1 MERREPE
8 QLNNK
13 DTSEEFALEDILR
26 EFGGEPKE
34 TEKPEEAPVE
44 APKQPLSRDTMVFK
58 PIRSAPAP
66 TEGDAPVKV
75 FSGKKPVPVVRN
87 AVKID
92 DEPEEA
98 TPEETPPKPEAP
110 VKPPIGL
117 VPDLPVEPL
126 SPRKALA
133 DAQKGTTWQFW
144 RMVLLLLAAFCEAL
158 LLPELWPAQMLP
170 ALKPYIPY
178 LHFGLLGL
186 SLLLSWDVLWR
197 GLLDLVHLSISP
209 FTLSLP
215 ISILAVLQMVQS
227 YPDCEDSYSGVVI
240 LLLFFLLRTLR
251 AEKRGKVHALRT
263 VCGFSSP
270 MGIFDARQLLK
281 DTDSLRRETAD
292 MNLFLRD
299 LSAPDSPK
307 RILSFYCTILLPISA
322 AAAKLLAQRTVAD
335 FIPIW
340 LILLLAATPFAG
352 ALCYPRIF
360 RALSR
365 QLAKAGGALSGW
377 KSAKLFGGRHT
388 IILHDE
394 DLFPRSS
401 ITGSGM
407 KILGSFS
414 APRVIAYAREALEV
428 ADSPLTEL
436 FASLQQAQ
444 HAPRYPLT
452 EHRIYDGGGIG
463 AEITGDVVLV
473 GSLSFMHS
481 MGVRMSSGARVRQA
495 VYVSVNGELAGIF
508 AIKYKANESTR
519 SGLRDVLANR
529 NFSVVIATRDFIIT
543 PELIG
548 AKYELPTDNMR
559 FPPYSERLRLSES
572 SSDKKEEQG
581 GLIAKD
587 TFGAFASTVAAGR
600 KLRITSFFALFIC
613 LLSGA
618 AGFLLCVFLLVLDAP
633 SVISALH
640 LATFQ
645 LLWAAAVGFITL
657 LSLHF

>member
-26 EFGGEPKE
+26 EFSDQPKD
-34 TEKPEEAPVE
+34 TEKPKE
-44 APKQPLSRDTMVFK
+44 APKEPVSRDTMVFK
-58 PIRSAPAP
+58 PIRTAPVPA
-66 TEGDAPVKV
+66 GDDAPVKV

-92 DEPEEA
+92 DD
-98 TPEETPPKPEAP
+98 PEETPPLSEEEPPEPEPPA
-110 VKPPIGL
+110 KPPIGL
-117 VPDLPVEPL
+117 VPDPPGEPL
-126 SPRKALA
+126 SPQKSLA
-133 DAQKGTTWQFW
+133 DAQRGTTWLFW

-158 LLPELWPAQMLP
+158 LLPELWPEQILP

-186 SLLLSWDVLWR
+186 SLLLSCDVLWQ
-197 GLLDLVHLSISP
+197 GLLDLIHLSISP

-215 ISILAVLQMVQS
+215 ISILAVLQMVQT

-251 AEKRGKVHALRT
+251 AQKRGQVHALRT

-292 MNLFLRD
+292 MDLFLRD
-299 LSAPDSPK
+299 LPAADSPK
-307 RILSFYCTILLPISA
+307 RILSFYCTLLLPVSA

-360 RALSR
+360 CALSR
-365 QLAKAGGALSGW
+365 QLAKVGGALSGW

-414 APRVIAYAREALEV
+414 APRVIAYAREALEI

-463 AEITGDVVLV
+463 AEIMGDVVLV

-481 MGVRMSSGARVRQA
+481 MGVRMSTGARVRQA

-508 AIKYKANESTR
+508 AVKYKANASTR
-519 SGLRDVLANR
+519 AGLRDVLANR

-543 PELIG
+543 PELIA

-559 FPPYSERLRLSES
+559 FPAYSERLRLSES

-600 KLRITSFFALFIC
+600 KLRITSYFALFIC
-613 LLSGA
+613 LLAGI
-618 AGFLLCVFLLVLDAP
+618 AGFLLCTFLLLLGAP
-633 SVISALH
+633 SVVSALH

>member
-26 EFGGEPKE
+26 EFSDQPKD
-34 TEKPEEAPVE
+34 TEKPEEAPKEPV
-44 APKQPLSRDTMVFK
+44 SRDTMVFK
-58 PIRSAPAP
+58 PIHSAPAP
-66 TEGDAPVKV
+66 SEDDAPVKV
-75 FSGKKPVPVVRN
+75 FPGKKPVPVVRN

-92 DEPEEA
+92 DEPEE
-98 TPEETPPKPEAP
+98 TPPLSEEPPEPEEPA
-110 VKPPIGL
+110 KPPIGL
-117 VPDLPVEPL
+117 VPDPPGEPL
-126 SPRKALA
+126 SPQKALA
-133 DAQKGTTWQFW
+133 AAQRGTTWQFW

-158 LLPELWPAQMLP
+158 LLPELWPQQMLP
-170 ALKPYIPY
+170 ALKPYVPY

-186 SLLLSWDVLWR
+186 SLLLSCDVLWQ
-197 GLLDLVHLSISP
+197 GLLDLIHLSISP

-215 ISILAVLQMVQS
+215 ISILAVLQMVQT

-251 AEKRGKVHALRT
+251 AQKRGQVHALRT

-292 MNLFLRD
+292 MDLFLRD
-299 LSAPDSPK
+299 LPAADSPK
-307 RILSFYCTILLPISA
+307 RILSFYCTLLLPVSA

-360 RALSR
+360 CALSR
-365 QLAKAGGALSGW
+365 QLAKVGGALSGW

-414 APRVIAYAREALEV
+414 APRVIAYAREALEI
-428 ADSPLTEL
+428 AGSPLTEL

-463 AEITGDVVLV
+463 AEIMGDVVLV

-481 MGVRMSSGARVRQA
+481 MGVRMSTGARVRQA

-508 AIKYKANESTR
+508 AVKYKANASTR

-543 PELIG
+543 PELIA

-572 SSDKKEEQG
+572 NSDKKEEQG

-600 KLRITSFFALFIC
+600 KLRITSYFALFIC
-613 LLSGA
+613 LLAGA
-618 AGFLLCVFLLVLDAP
+618 AGFLLCTFLLLLGAP
-633 SVISALH
+633 SVVSALH

>member
-8 QLNNK
+8 QLNSK
-13 DTSEEFALEDILR
+13 DTSKEFALEDILR

-34 TEKPEEAPVE
+34 TKKPDE
-44 APKQPLSRDTMVFK
+44 APKEPVSRDTMVFK

-66 TEGDAPVKV
+66 VGDDAPVKV

-87 AVKID
+87 AVRID
-92 DEPEEA
+92 DEPEE
-98 TPEETPPKPEAP
+98 TPPLSEELPLEPEAP

-117 VPDLPVEPL
+117 VPDHRAEPL
-126 SPRKALA
+126 SPQKALA
-133 DAQKGTTWQFW
+133 AAQKGTTWQFW
-144 RMVLLLLAAFCEAL
+144 RMILLLLAAFCEAL
-158 LLPELWPAQMLP
+158 LLPELWPQQMLP
-170 ALKPYIPY
+170 ALKPYVPY

-186 SLLLSWDVLWR
+186 SLLFSCDVLWQ

-215 ISILAVLQMVQS
+215 ISILAVLQMVQT
-227 YPDCEDSYSGVVI
+227 YPDCEGSYSGVVI

-251 AEKRGKVHALRT
+251 AQKRGQVHALRT

-292 MNLFLRD
+292 MDLFLRD
-299 LSAPDSPK
+299 LSTADSPK
-307 RILSFYCTILLPISA
+307 RILSFYCTILLPVSA
-322 AAAKLLAQRTVAD
+322 ASAKLLAQRTVAD

-360 RALSR
+360 CALSR
-365 QLAKAGGALSGW
+365 QLAKVGGALSGW

-414 APRVIAYAREALEV
+414 APRVIAYAREALEI
-428 ADSPLTEL
+428 AGSPLTEL

-452 EHRIYDGGGIG
+452 EHRIYDDGGIG
-463 AEITGDVVLV
+463 AEIMGDVVLV

-481 MGVRMSSGARVRQA
+481 MGVRMSTGARVRQA

-508 AIKYKANESTR
+508 AVKYKANASTR
-519 SGLRDVLANR
+519 TGLRDVLANR

-543 PELIG
+543 PELIA

-559 FPPYSERLRLSES
+559 FPSYSERLRLSAS
-572 SSDKKEEQG
+572 SSDKKEDQG

-600 KLRITSFFALFIC
+600 KLRITSYFALFIC
-613 LLSGA
+613 LLAGI
-618 AGFLLCVFLLVLDAP
+618 AGFLLCAFLLLLGAP
-633 SVISALH
+633 SVVSALH

>member
-34 TEKPEEAPVE
+34 TEKPEG
-44 APKQPLSRDTMVFK
+44 APKETVSRDTMVFK

-66 TEGDAPVKV
+66 AGDDAPVKV

-92 DEPEEA
+92 DA
-98 TPEETPPKPEAP
+98 PEETPPVDVLPETDAP
-110 VKPPIGL
+110 VKPPIGM
-117 VPDLPVEPL
+117 VPEPSVEPL
-126 SPRKALA
+126 SPQKAL
-133 DAQKGTTWQFW
+133 DHAQRGMAWQFW

-158 LLPELWPAQMLP
+158 LLPELWPQQMLP
-170 ALKPYIPY
+170 ALKPYVPY

-186 SLLLSWDVLWR
+186 SLLLSCDVLWQ

-209 FTLSLP
+209 FSLSLP
-215 ISILAVLQMVQS
+215 ICILAVLQVVQT
-227 YPDCEDSYSGVVI
+227 YPDCEDSYCGVVI

-251 AEKRGKVHALRT
+251 AQKRGQVHALRT
-263 VCGFSSP
+263 VCGFSAP

-292 MNLFLRD
+292 MDLFLRD
-299 LSAPDSPK
+299 LSAADSPK
-307 RILSFYCTILLPISA
+307 RILSFYCTLLLPVSA
-322 AAAKLLAQRTVAD
+322 AAAKLLSQRTVAD

-360 RALSR
+360 CALSR
-365 QLAKAGGALSGW
+365 QLAKVGGALSGW

-414 APRVIAYAREALEV
+414 APRVIAYAREALEI
-428 ADSPLTEL
+428 AGSPLTEL

-463 AEITGDVVLV
+463 AEIMGDVVLV

-481 MGVRMSSGARVRQA
+481 MGVRMSTGARVRQA

-508 AIKYKANESTR
+508 AVKYKANASTR
-519 SGLRDVLANR
+519 SGLRDVLTNR
-529 NFSVVIATRDFIIT
+529 NFSVVIATRDFVIT
-543 PELIG
+543 PELIA

-600 KLRITSFFALFIC
+600 KLRITSYFALFIC
-613 LLSGA
+613 LLAGV
-618 AGFLLCVFLLVLDAP
+618 AGFLLCSFLLLWGAP
-633 SVISALH
+633 AVVSALH

-645 LLWAAAVGFITL
+645 LLWAAAAGFITL

>member
-13 DTSEEFALEDILR
+13 DTSEEFVLEDILR
-26 EFGGEPKE
+26 EFSDQPKD
-34 TEKPEEAPVE
+34 TGKPKE
-44 APKQPLSRDTMVFK
+44 APKEQVCRDTMVFK

-66 TEGDAPVKV
+66 TGDDAPVKV

-92 DEPEEA
+92 DEPEE
-98 TPEETPPKPEAP
+98 TPTLLEEEPPEPEAP
-110 VKPPIGL
+110 VKPLIGL
-117 VPDLPVEPL
+117 VPDSPVEPL
-126 SPRKALA
+126 SPQKSLA
-133 DAQKGTTWQFW
+133 DAQKGTVWRLW
-144 RMVLLLLAAFCEAL
+144 RMMLLLLAAFCEAL
-158 LLPELWPAQMLP
+158 LLPELWPQQLLP

-186 SLLLSWDVLWR
+186 SLLLSGDVLWY
-197 GLLDLVHLSISP
+197 GLRDLIHLSISP

-215 ISILAVLQMVQS
+215 ISVLAVFHTVQTFS
-227 YPDCEDSYSGVVI
+227 DCEVSYCGVVI
-240 LLLFFLLRTLR
+240 LLLFFLLRTLH
-251 AEKRGKVHALRT
+251 AQKRGQFHALRT
-263 VCGFSSP
+263 VCGFSAP

-281 DTDSLRRETAD
+281 DTDSLRREPAD
-292 MNLFLRD
+292 IDLFLRD
-299 LSAPDSPK
+299 LSAADSPK
-307 RILSFYCTILLPISA
+307 RILSFYCTLLLPVSA

-388 IILHDE
+388 IILRDE

-401 ITGSGM
+401 ITGNGM

-414 APRVIAYAREALEV
+414 APRVIAYAREALEI
-428 ADSPLTEL
+428 ADSPLVEL

-463 AEITGDVVLV
+463 AEIMGDVVLV

-481 MGVRMSSGARVRQA
+481 MGVHMSTGARVRQA

-508 AIKYKANESTR
+508 AIKYKANASTR
-519 SGLRDVLANR
+519 TGLRDVLANR

-543 PELIG
+543 PELIA
-548 AKYELPTDNMR
+548 AKYELPTDSMR

-600 KLRITSFFALFIC
+600 KLRITSYLSLFIC
-613 LLSGA
+613 LLAGI
-618 AGFLLCVFLLVLDAP
+618 AGFLLCAFLLLLDAP
-633 SVISALH
+633 SVVSAFH

-657 LSLHF
+657 LSVHF

>member
-8 QLNNK
+8 QLNSK
-13 DTSEEFALEDILR
+13 DTSKEFALEDILR

-34 TEKPEEAPVE
+34 TEKPEEAPKEPV
-44 APKQPLSRDTMVFK
+44 SRDTMVFK

-66 TEGDAPVKV
+66 VGDDAPVKV

-87 AVKID
+87 AVRID
-92 DEPEEA
+92 DEPEE
-98 TPEETPPKPEAP
+98 TPPLSEELPPEPEAP

-117 VPDLPVEPL
+117 VPGHRAEPL
-126 SPRKALA
+126 SPQKALA
-133 DAQKGTTWQFW
+133 AAQKGTTWQFW
-144 RMVLLLLAAFCEAL
+144 RMILLLLAAFCEAL
-158 LLPELWPAQMLP
+158 LLPELWPQQMLP
-170 ALKPYIPY
+170 ALKPYVPY

-186 SLLLSWDVLWR
+186 SLLFSCDVLWQ

-215 ISILAVLQMVQS
+215 ISILAVLQMVQT
-227 YPDCEDSYSGVVI
+227 YPDCEGSYSGVVI

-251 AEKRGKVHALRT
+251 AQKRGQVHALRT

-292 MNLFLRD
+292 MDLFLRD
-299 LSAPDSPK
+299 LSTADSPK
-307 RILSFYCTILLPISA
+307 RILSFYCTTLLPVSA
-322 AAAKLLAQRTVAD
+322 ASAKLLAQRTVAD

-360 RALSR
+360 CALSR
-365 QLAKAGGALSGW
+365 QLAKVGGALSGW

-414 APRVIAYAREALEV
+414 APRVIAYAREALEI
-428 ADSPLTEL
+428 AGSPLTEL

-463 AEITGDVVLV
+463 AEIMGDVVLV

-481 MGVRMSSGARVRQA
+481 MGVRMSTGARVRQA

-508 AIKYKANESTR
+508 AVKYKANASTR
-519 SGLRDVLANR
+519 TGLRDVLANR

-543 PELIG
+543 PELIA
-548 AKYELPTDNMR
+548 AKYELPTDNIR
-559 FPPYSERLRLSES
+559 FPSYSERLRLSAS
-572 SSDKKEEQG
+572 SSDKKEDQG

-600 KLRITSFFALFIC
+600 KLRITSYFALFIC
-613 LLSGA
+613 LLAGI
-618 AGFLLCVFLLVLDAP
+618 AGFLLCAFLLLLGAP
-633 SVISALH
+633 SVVSALH